1 MNALVACTA
10 AGHGGTFSGVL
21 PALVVGAVALFA
33 VVSLADHYR
42 GGGS

>member
-1 MNALVACTA
+1 MQALVACST
-10 AGHGGTFSGVL
+10 AGHGAGIEGVL

>member
-1 MNALVACTA
+1 MQALVACTA
-10 AGHGGTFSGVL
+10 AGHGSSIEGVL
-21 PALVVGAVALFA
+21 PALVVAAVALFA